1 MVVKF
6 EDKASR
12 LDLCKWAE
20 VAKSS
25 FHYKQHPGP
34 RGIKAST
41 HTPIGDD
48 LVTNEQVVDQIRAVL
63 VMDYCVYG
71 YQVMT
76 KELQSME
83 YVINKKKV
91 YRLMKQNNLLCGRK
105 IITQGKRVFVKFRR
119 INAQMPMEYL
129 CLDIKYVWVQGEKRN
144 YYQLAIMDVY
154 SRTILCWIFQG
165 SIKQSDVIGL
175 LRSLDLRFGLK
186 GVFIRNDNGSQFI
199 AHSVRQLL
207 KQMEA
212 QQEFTHVATPEENA
226 YIEAFHS
233 IEQSELMD
241 RYTFS
246 SYYDAKQHIE
256 KYMHWYNY
264 KRKHGAIGFVTP
276 MKKWNEY
283 YGKNMPTFELPGQAE
298 AGNAG
303 EQPARNNPV
312 NGDDRQGME
321 QAVPCPSQSSLL
333 QMPSNTQYSKHKNG
347 LNPFEKSVQFIGG

>member
-6 EDKASR
+6 KDKATLQER
-12 LDLCKWAE
+12 CKWAA
-20 VAKSS
+20 VATSS
-25 FHYKQHPGP
+25 YHYKAHPGS

-41 HTPIGDD
+41 HTIIGNG
-48 LVTNEQVVDQIRAVL
+48 LVSNEQVVDQIRAVW

-83 YVINKKKV
+83 YIINKKKV

-144 YYQLAIMDVY
+144 YYQLAIMDVF
-154 SRTILCWIFQG
+154 SRRILCWIFQG
-165 SIKQSDVIGL
+165 SIKQTDVVGL

-233 IEQSELMD
+233 IEQNELMD
-241 RYTFS
+241 RHPFS

-256 KYMHWYNY
+256 NYMHWYNY

-276 MKKWNEY
+276 MEKWAAY
-283 YGKNMPTFELPGQAE
+283 YEKNMPTFGMPGQAE

-303 EQPARNNPV
+303 GQPARNNPA
-312 NGDDRQGME
+312 NGDEWQGMK
-321 QAVPCPSQSSLL
+321 QTVPCHSQSSLL
-333 QMPSNTQYSKHKNG
+333 QMPSKTQSQKQKNG
-347 LNPFEKSVQFIGG
+347 LNLFEKSVQFIGG